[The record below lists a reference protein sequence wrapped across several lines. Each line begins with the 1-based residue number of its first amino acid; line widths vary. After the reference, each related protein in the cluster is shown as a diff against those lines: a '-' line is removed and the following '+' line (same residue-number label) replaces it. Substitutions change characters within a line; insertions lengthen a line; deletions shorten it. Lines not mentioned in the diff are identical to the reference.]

1 MEDKGCDVYVIP
13 IPYYYKN
20 LDGTLRDM
28 QYEAGQLPG
37 YVPVTDYRQYDFKKR
52 RPDTV
57 FIQNPYDEY
66 NLATSVP
73 PSFFSRS
80 LKPFTKKLVYVP
92 YFVLDEAEMAENME
106 YYVSTPGVVLA
117 DTTIV
122 QSAGVRQAYIDYLAK
137 FAGESTR
144 DVWEKKIQYSGQRAS
159 DIR

>member
-1 MEDKGCDVYVIP
+1 M
-13 IPYYYKN
+13 
-20 LDGTLRDM
+20 
-28 QYEAGQLPG
+28 
-37 YVPVTDYRQYDFKKR
+37 
-52 RPDTV
+52 

-92 YFVLDEAEMAENME
+92 YFVLDEAEMADPKVSENME